1 MLKLRGNGSALS
13 TPADV
18 IANQSKVKVKA
29 IDAAQTAASLEGV
42 DGAVVNNNF
51 ATDAGL
57 DRNKVLYHDD
67 ATGKSADCLL
77 YTSPSPRD

>member
-1 MLKLRGNGSALS
+1 SKKYQRLSQLPAGATIAIPNDATNQGRALLVLQEAGLLKLRGNGSALS

-42 DGAVVNNNF
+42 D
-51 ATDAGL
+51 
-57 DRNKVLYHDD
+57 
-67 ATGKSADCLL
+67 
-77 YTSPSPRD
+77 